1 MSKKPTI
8 RRTNSAETFPNVQE
22 YNRQRNMLG
31 LPGHHELSVLAENP
45 SYTTPLNDLIP
56 SNSGKKDDLEYYR
69 NELASLKGELN
80 RLRQAE
86 ISKMLQ
92 SSTRNR
98 KPVEENDLDAK
109 SHGYKVYA
117 PTPIRI
123 NTPSSKIELPVPGK
137 YTQSTRHDGEGLP
150 PTSSSKKSSSLKSK
164 KEPSEFKILRMPS
177 RQLYSPATQTFIETR
192 KIKPKSKSKSKGG
205 KNKTKK
211 RKTKKTKKN

>member
-1 MSKKPTI
+1 MKRVS
-8 RRTNSAETFPNVQE
+8 S
-22 YNRQRNMLG
+22 L
-31 LPGHHELSVLAENP
+31 
-45 SYTTPLNDLIP
+45 
-56 SNSGKKDDLEYYR
+56 DDLEYYR

-98 KPVEENDLDAK
+98 KPVEYDLDAK

-123 NTPSSKIELPVPGK
+123 ETPSSKIELPDPRK

-192 KIKPKSKSKSKGG
+192 KIKPKSKSKGG

-211 RKTKKTKKN
+211 RKTKKTKKNQKNKEK